1 MSKLAIFLP
10 DVGEVVFELTEAK
23 ISVGRTDENA
33 IHINDASVSTRHA
46 EFVLK
51 GGEYVLRDLGSTNGI
66 RVNGK
71 PVNEAKLCPGDRVR
85 FGSVEGVY
93 EPDVKGAAQPL
104 PPEENLQPIMPPGQ
118 SQRPQDFGNASP
130 FARKAAKV
138 DPLKKLAVIVGVIAL
153 IACVVAVYFAFLLQA
168 PRVPLL

>member
-1 MSKLAIFLP
+1 M
-10 DVGEVVFELTEAK
+10 
-23 ISVGRTDENA
+23 
-33 IHINDASVSTRHA
+33 
-46 EFVLK
+46 K

-93 EPDVKGAAQPL
+93 EPDVKGASQPL